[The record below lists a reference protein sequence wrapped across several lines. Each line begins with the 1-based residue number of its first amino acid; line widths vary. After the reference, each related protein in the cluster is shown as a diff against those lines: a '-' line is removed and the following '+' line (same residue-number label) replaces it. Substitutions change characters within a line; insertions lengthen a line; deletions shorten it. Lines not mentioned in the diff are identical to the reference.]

1 MRSQSYAIVDE
12 GHEYLRTFILGT
24 VTGVALVMLF
34 QKITIEPVAG
44 ESVPSSIVLKA
55 SPMLSQTSVALLVP
69 EASETS
75 KSGISVGP
83 PVSAQMLPVSNIIM
97 LPTPLGNAKGMDFS
111 KILNQVQQ
119 KNTSPDTDTKLD
131 RREQDDGTGV
141 HVVLRSANQDKPKAE
156 ATTPKSA
163 TEVEKKEAV
172 ATAQSIQEPVI
183 RLMTPEVDR
192 SYKIIQAGKDAV
204 LVRYGNRV
212 SNIPLGGKLPDGR
225 KLESVDENTGELIAK

>member
-1 MRSQSYAIVDE
+1 MRSQSYATVDE

-83 PVSAQMLPVSNIIM
+83 PVSAQMLPVPNITM
-97 LPTPLGNAKGMDFS
+97 LPMPLGNAKGMDFS

-119 KNTSPDTDTKLD
+119 KNTSPDTDAKLD

-141 HVVLRSANQDKPKAE
+141 HVVLRSANPDKPKAE
-156 ATTPKSA
+156 VKTPKS
-163 TEVEKKEAV
+163 EVEKKEVV
-172 ATAQSIQEPVI
+172 ATTQSIQEPVI
-183 RLMTPEVDR
+183 RPMTPEVDR